1 MLKKV
6 VKLNKILYMGDCY
19 ASSILKNGEKNFQFE
34 VGELVTII
42 ELLLH
47 FLYVL
52 ILKQNSK
59 KKSNVIAHKN
69 TFLFHAAI
77 YSKQLLRFKCMYI
90 SRWILFVLV
99 MWYMHED
106 FECQQYFNIEFYIW
120 ILLFQWISW
129 LWWWIELRLLVQ
141 YDNLSM
147 QLADLQDQ
155 RYPKIR
161 IWYLHLHYCVNHI
174 FFKTLIGH
182 LR

>member
-34 VGELVTII
+34 VGELVTRI

-99 MWYMHED
+99 MW
-106 FECQQYFNIEFYIW
+106 
-120 ILLFQWISW
+120 
-129 LWWWIELRLLVQ
+129 
-141 YDNLSM
+141 
-147 QLADLQDQ
+147 
-155 RYPKIR
+155 
-161 IWYLHLHYCVNHI
+161 
-174 FFKTLIGH
+174 
-182 LR
+182 